1 MTQINDSILP
11 CNAIN
16 KRSYNIQSEKIHQNT
31 NNRKNAQSLKHR
43 QMLFQQV
50 TKFYC
55 NLTGVES
62 SHHDFANV
70 QLQNDC
76 VLCDQIYVVYILS
89 SIQHKMLCF
98 VSYRK
103 SFSLHLFN
111 SHVLKDIP
119 QDDKGIPFNKLMIM
133 FTASDIS
140 RHFKI
145 TSLR

>member
-31 NNRKNAQSLKHR
+31 NNRKKI
-43 QMLFQQV
+43 
-50 TKFYC
+50 KFYC

-76 VLCDQIYVVYILS
+76 VLCDQIVYILS

-133 FTASDIS
+133 FTALDIS